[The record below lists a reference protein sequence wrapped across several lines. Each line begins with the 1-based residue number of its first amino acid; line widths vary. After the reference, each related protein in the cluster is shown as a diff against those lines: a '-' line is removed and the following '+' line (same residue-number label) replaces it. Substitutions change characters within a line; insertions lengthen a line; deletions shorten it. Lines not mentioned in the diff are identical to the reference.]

1 MQGIEFIVS
10 HDPIQELAADMARG
24 AQPREPSNVWVV
36 RKQLRTKRPPMEDDV
51 EILATYFIVGDFI
64 YMAPS
69 VLSVVGR
76 RMVGSRL
83 KPCLTDCH

>member
-1 MQGIEFIVS
+1 
-10 HDPIQELAADMARG
+10 
-24 AQPREPSNVWVV
+24 
-36 RKQLRTKRPPMEDDV
+36 MEDDV